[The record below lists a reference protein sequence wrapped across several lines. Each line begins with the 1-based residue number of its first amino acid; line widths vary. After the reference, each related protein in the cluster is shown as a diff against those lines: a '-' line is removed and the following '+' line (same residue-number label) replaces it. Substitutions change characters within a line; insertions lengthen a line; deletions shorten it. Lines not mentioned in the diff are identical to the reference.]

1 AVTTMSRIAHEAER
15 ILHPHRQVDQHSQP
29 RSRALAVTEAV
40 TLGAARAA
48 EHLAADLVVVAT
60 RSGKTAMAVSRQ
72 RSHTPILGISD
83 SPETTRRMCLYWG
96 VTPLLCDKVNAPV
109 QELLKFLVEWCRK
122 RNILHSGSKL
132 VLVASTNWSADGH
145 DLMMVH
151 AIP

>member
-1 AVTTMSRIAHEAER
+1 MSRIAHEAER

-48 EHLAADLVVVAT
+48 DHLAADLVVVAT
-60 RSGKTAMAVSRQ
+60 RGGKTAMAVSRQ

-96 VTPLLCDKVNAPV
+96 VTPLQSDKVNAPV
-109 QELLKFLVEWCRK
+109 QDLLKFIVDWCRK

-132 VLVASTNWSADGH
+132 VLVTSTNWSADGH
-145 DLMMVH
+145 DLMLVH